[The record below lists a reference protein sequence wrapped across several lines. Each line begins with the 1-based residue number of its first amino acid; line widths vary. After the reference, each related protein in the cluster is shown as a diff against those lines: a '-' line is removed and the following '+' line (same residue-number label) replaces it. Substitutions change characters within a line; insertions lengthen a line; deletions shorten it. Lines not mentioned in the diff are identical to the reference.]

1 MILFFSWTLRVNNT
15 GFIGTQSTQYFS
27 LLGKPH
33 TINSDMLYHMTR
45 TSRVQL
51 IKPVN
56 AAICS
61 FLHGRDD
68 TVNTV
73 NKESGGIF
81 FALKET

>member
-1 MILFFSWTLRVNNT
+1 MNNT
-15 GFIGTQSTQYFS
+15 GFIGTLSTQYFS

>member
-1 MILFFSWTLRVNNT
+1 MNNT
-15 GFIGTQSTQYFS
+15 GFIGTLSTQYFL
-27 LLGKPH
+27 LLGKLH
-33 TINSDMLYHMTR
+33 TINFDMLYHMTR

-56 AAICS
+56 APICCV
-61 FLHGRDD
+61 LHGRDD

-73 NKESGGIF
+73 NKESPGGIF